1 MRASETVEIALHMMS
16 LLASV
21 GPRRALSGGRLAE
34 FNSLPATTTA
44 KAMQA
49 LASAGLVG
57 GRKGRA
63 GGYYLERDPVEISVA
78 EIVRAV
84 APDPGFQCSEIR
96 QQGPC
101 RRPDGTYSSRCA
113 IAATMD
119 AAQQKWWQHLEA
131 VSLAELTG
139 RVVGQ
144 LDPSETGLAT
154 EWLVDKVKV
163 IEPETSG

>member
-1 MRASETVEIALHMMS
+1 MMS

-21 GPRRALSGGRLAE
+21 GRGRALSGGRLAE

-49 LASAGLVG
+49 LANAGLVG

-63 GGYYLERDPVEISVA
+63 GGYYLERDPKEISVA

-84 APDPGFQCSEIR
+84 SPDPGFQCSEIR

-101 RRPDGTYSSRCA
+101 RHPDEVYSPRCA

-119 AAQQKWWQHLEA
+119 AAQQQWWRHLEG
-131 VSLAELTG
+131 VSLAEMTS
-139 RVVGQ
+139 RVVEQ
-144 LDPSETGLAT
+144 LDPIEIDLAT
-154 EWLVDKVKV
+154 KWLSGKVKV
-163 IEPETSG
+163 VEPDATG